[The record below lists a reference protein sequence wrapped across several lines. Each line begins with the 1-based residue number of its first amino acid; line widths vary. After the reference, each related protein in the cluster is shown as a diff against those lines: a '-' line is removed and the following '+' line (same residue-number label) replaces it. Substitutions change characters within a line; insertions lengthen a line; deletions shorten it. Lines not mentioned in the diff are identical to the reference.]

1 MTDKKKRL
9 TVAEQADRNDQIA
22 AARARGISYTQL
34 ARTYGLS
41 KQRVQ
46 QIHHEYRAEN
56 PTIRQQTA
64 VAIVDDL
71 LEGYAADIE
80 ELALLSATTQSDS
93 VRVGAINARMAARNK
108 TTDLL
113 QEMGV
118 LPRDLG
124 QIRVEM
130 DARVTAKRVIN
141 ILKQNKVPGEVRDA
155 LLLAMQNE
163 EEAVIEAQVVE

>member
-1 MTDKKKRL
+1 
-9 TVAEQADRNDQIA
+9 
-22 AARARGISYTQL
+22 
-34 ARTYGLS
+34 
-41 KQRVQ
+41 
-46 QIHHEYRAEN
+46 
-56 PTIRQQTA
+56 
-64 VAIVDDL
+64 
-71 LEGYAADIE
+71 
-80 ELALLSATTQSDS
+80 
-93 VRVGAINARMAARNK
+93 MAARNK